1 MPEDNFDLIR
11 PYTDKEMQEA
21 IPRIVNNPAYKPM
34 MDFLFTE
41 EQQNVITNNVLKVKT
56 IKDFQKHYTLPCVS
70 AIVEK
75 TASGATY
82 SGLENIDKNKSYLY
96 FGNHRDIAL
105 DSSILGMHMINNG
118 ITPPAISWGSNLEVS
133 EFIVDLGK
141 SNQVI
146 TVFRDGTPKEIL
158 KNSQRLSTFINKL
171 ISSNEKSVWI
181 AQSKGRSKD
190 GRDHVDASI
199 LKMLILS
206 RETNAKQALINLNL
220 VPVTISYE
228 LEPCGGMKVR
238 EVFLS
243 QQEKYVKDP
252 NEDLNSILGG
262 FRMQKGRIHISIGKP
277 INDLIPEISD
287 NLTNNDII
295 REAAAL
301 IEIETQKNYQLW
313 STNYLAYDLLENS
326 TRFEEFYNKE
336 TEDNLENRCQM
347 VFEVIDDDKVKLRE
361 LFYLMYANPVYNKIK
376 GGFL

>member
-41 EQQNVITNNVLKVKT
+41 DQQNIITANVLKAKT
-56 IKDFQKHYTLPCVS
+56 ISDFQKSYTLQCVT
-70 AIVEK
+70 AIVKK
-75 TASGATY
+75 TTTGATC
-82 SGLENIDKNKSYLY
+82 SGLENINNNKSFLY
-96 FGNHRDIAL
+96 FSNHRDIAL
-105 DSSILGMHMINNG
+105 DSSILGMHLVNNG

-181 AQSKGRSKD
+181 AQSKGRTKD
-190 GRDHVDASI
+190 GHDHVDASI

-206 RETNAKQALINLNL
+206 RETSVKQALINLNL
-220 VPVTISYE
+220 IPITISYE

-262 FRMQKGRIHISIGKP
+262 FQMQKGRIHVSIGKP
-277 INDLIPEISD
+277 INDLILEISD
-287 NLTNNDII
+287 NLTNNDIV
-295 REAAAL
+295 RAASAI
-301 IEIETQKNYQLW
+301 IELETQKNYKLW

-326 TRFEEFYNKE
+326 SRFEEFYNKE
-336 TEDNLENRCQM
+336 TKDNLENRCQM
-347 VFEVIDDDKVKLRE
+347 VFEVIDDDKVKLRK

-376 GGFL
+376 GGYL

>member
-11 PYTDKEMQEA
+11 PYTNKEMQEA

-34 MDFLFTE
+34 MDYLFTE
-41 EQQNVITNNVLKVKT
+41 DQQNIITANVLKAKT
-56 IKDFQKHYTLPCVS
+56 ISDFQKSYTLPCVS
-70 AIVEK
+70 AIVGK
-75 TASGATY
+75 TTTGATY
-82 SGLENIDKNKSYLY
+82 SGLENIDNNKSFLY
-96 FGNHRDIAL
+96 FSNHRDIAL
-105 DSSILGMHMINNG
+105 DSSILGMHLVNNG
-118 ITPPAISWGSNLEVS
+118 ITPPAISWGSNLELS
-133 EFIVDLGK
+133 EFIIDLGK

-181 AQSKGRSKD
+181 AQSKGRTKD
-190 GRDHVDASI
+190 GYDHVDASI

-206 RETNAKQALINLNL
+206 RETSVKQALINLNL

-262 FRMQKGRIHISIGKP
+262 FQMQKGRIHVSIGKP
-277 INDLIPEISD
+277 INDLIPDISD
-287 NLTNNDII
+287 NLTNNDIVRAASAI
-295 REAAAL
+295 IERETL
-301 IEIETQKNYQLW
+301 KNYKLW
-313 STNYLAYDLLENS
+313 STNYFAYDLLENS
-326 TRFEEFYNKE
+326 KCFEEFYNKE
-336 TEDNLENRCQM
+336 TKDNLENRCQM
-347 VFEVIDDDKVKLRE
+347 VFEVIDDDKVKLKE

-376 GGFL
+376 GGYI

>member
-41 EQQNVITNNVLKVKT
+41 DQQNIITNNVLKAKT
-56 IKDFQKHYTLPCVS
+56 ISDFQKSYTLPCVS

-75 TASGATY
+75 TTTGATY
-82 SGLENIDKNKSYLY
+82 SGLENIDNNKSFLY
-96 FGNHRDIAL
+96 FSNHRDIAL
-105 DSSILGMHMINNG
+105 DSSILGMHLVNNG

-181 AQSKGRSKD
+181 AQSKGRTKD
-190 GRDHVDASI
+190 GRDRVDASI

-206 RETNAKQALINLNL
+206 RETSVKQALINLNL
-220 VPVTISYE
+220 IPITISYE

-262 FRMQKGRIHISIGKP
+262 FQMQKGRIHVSIGKP
-277 INDLIPEISD
+277 INDLILEISD
-287 NLTNNDII
+287 NLTNNDIV
-295 REAAAL
+295 RAASAI
-301 IEIETQKNYQLW
+301 IELETQKNYKLW
-313 STNYLAYDLLENS
+313 STNYLAYDLMENS
-326 TRFEEFYNKE
+326 SRFEEFYNKE
-336 TEDNLENRCQM
+336 TKDNLENRCQM

-376 GGFL
+376 GGYI